1 MGIDATNNNDATL
14 DIQERVDRLANDL
27 LARGTRPTLQLLSL
41 QLDTSGHVLRT
52 ALEHWV
58 QRLGAQKSGSL
69 ELALTQNAVQLVS
82 GFPCEQ
88 RRDAMT
94 NAAVAAGL
102 EAANRKEE
110 IKRIERH
117 LELKAEIERARIAL
131 TRMEG
136 RRSGSNPPTHLVNAI
151 EKARA
156 RLVRMEAA
164 LDELPRQ
171 DLV

>member
-1 MGIDATNNNDATL
+1 VGIDATNHNDATL
-14 DIQERVDRLANDL
+14 DIQQQVDRLADDL

-41 QLDTSGHVLRT
+41 QLDASGHVLRT

-58 QRLGAQKSGSL
+58 QRVGAQKSGAR
-69 ELALTQNAVQLVS
+69 ELALTQNAVQLVP
-82 GFPCEQ
+82 GFPFQQ

-131 TRMEG
+131 TKMEA
-136 RRSGSNPPTHLVNAI
+136 RRSGTNTPAHLVKAI

-164 LDELPRQ
+164 LDEMPRQ
-171 DLV
+171 ALV